1 MLPVLQEAHFPFS
14 LHFVGMLVQLFS
26 AHKVGQGLFSW
37 LATKCRAVLLP
48 TSPEM
53 QSAFFIS
60 LFIEVKISKMFIWK
74 SAGSVKVKRNPSLV
88 PAGEHISQS

>member
-37 LATKCRAVLLP
+37 LATKRRAVLLP

-53 QSAFFIS
+53 QSVFLSAC
-60 LFIEVKISKMFIWK
+60 LLKSK
-74 SAGSVKVKRNPSLV
+74 
-88 PAGEHISQS
+88 